1 MMSSEREFLDLWGQM
16 STPSEGMLATKR
28 VRDTNV
34 LLSKDS
40 EGTFGIVIHGVGD
53 RFRNPRLVNL
63 SFSTSPRMMLTM
75 GGSTE
80 EVANCLILNASSELD
95 PVMLA
100 LVMEHLL
107 KASDKTEFN
116 ANDLSETIDEVMLL
130 ARRERPPPSREE
142 IVGAW
147 GELYLLMSLVGE
159 CRDHEDQLAMIRGWE
174 GEGHREKVDFRFP
187 DAELAIE
194 AKTCSDG
201 KRMHHIGGEDQLTPP
216 TGCESGFLGS
226 MSVVESEY
234 GRTCA
239 GLVEAIANSLIGSS
253 EQKELAKEL
262 LKRRVETRGVE
273 CLDDTTF
280 LWLEDDDD
288 RFRLYPFDDVPR
300 PAWDDSVSEVE
311 WVADLRNAPCLGD
324 SDRDA
329 TVSSITRRGQ

>member
-1 MMSSEREFLDLWGQM
+1 MMSSERQFLDLWGQM

-63 SFSTSPRMMLTM
+63 SFSTSPRMMLTI

-107 KASDKTEFN
+107 KASDRTEFS

-159 CRDHEDQLAMIRGWE
+159 CRDHEAQLAMIRGWE

-187 DAELAIE
+187 DAGLAIE
-194 AKTCSDG
+194 AKTSSDG

-226 MSVVESEY
+226 MSVNENEY

-239 GLVEAIANSLIGSS
+239 GLIEAINGSLVGSV
-253 EQKELAKEL
+253 EQKAVAKEL
-262 LKRRVETRGVE
+262 LRRRVETRGDE
-273 CLDDTTF
+273 CRDNVLF

-288 RFRLYPFDDVPR
+288 RFRLYPFDEVPR

-311 WVADLRNAPCLGD
+311 WVADLRNATCLED

-329 TVSSITRRGQ
+329 AVATITRRGQ